1 MGIPEGQAALDQVVG
16 QVGGGGKALGRGLT
30 HALGAHLDAGGHV
43 GKEAQ
48 RGHQGVHGVEE
59 RLLVFLVV
67 LVVGQRL
74 SLHQR
79 QQRHQVAIDATGL
92 AADQLGHVGVLLLRH
107 DRRAGAVAVRQVD
120 EADPGRHPV
129 HQLFREARQ
138 VHHQQAGVGAELDG
152 EVAIGDGVQRVLAYA
167 IETQRARH
175 VFAVDGEGGAGQ
187 RGSSQR
193 QPVDAA
199 AGVGQ
204 APGIARQHLH
214 IGQQVVAE
222 GDRLSHLQVGEAGHD
237 RVGMLLGQRQQRFLQ
252 CTQQG
257 QDLVGG
263 VTQPQA
269 NVGGDLVV
277 ARAGR
282 VQALAGVADQLGQA
296 LLDVEVDIL
305 QIQRPLEAAGG
316 DLLTNGCKTTLD

>member
-1 MGIPEGQAALDQVVG
+1 ML
-16 QVGGGGKALGRGLT
+16 
-30 HALGAHLDAGGHV
+30 
-43 GKEAQ
+43 
-48 RGHQGVHGVEE
+48 
-59 RLLVFLVV
+59 
-67 LVVGQRL
+67 
-74 SLHQR
+74 
-79 QQRHQVAIDATGL
+79 
-92 AADQLGHVGVLLLRH
+92 
-107 DRRAGAVAVRQVD
+107 
-120 EADPGRHPV
+120 
-129 HQLFREARQ
+129 
-138 VHHQQAGVGAELDG
+138 
-152 EVAIGDGVQRVLAYA
+152 
-167 IETQRARH
+167 
-175 VFAVDGEGGAGQ
+175 AVDGEGRAGKG
-187 RGSSQR
+187 RRTQR

-204 APGIARQHLH
+204 APGIAREHLH

-222 GDRLSHLQVGEAGHD
+222 GDGLRHLQVGEAGHD

-252 CTQQG
+252 RTQQG

-269 NVGGDLVV
+269 DVGGDLVV